1 MHFQVDADLLVP
13 TNRLSRSLTTNK
25 SSILKHQFKNYFF
38 IVSKQLYS
46 GEYFKIR
53 SNMLIENDPHE
64 FAVKVWSSILKKGE
78 TDEKTAIE
86 ALEKACNARFIPYY
100 HSY

>member
-1 MHFQVDADLLVP
+1 M
-13 TNRLSRSLTTNK
+13 
-25 SSILKHQFKNYFF
+25 KHQFENYVF
-38 IVSKQLYS
+38 IVAKQLYKQLFS

-78 TDEKTAIE
+78 KDEKTAIE
-86 ALEKACNARFIPYY
+86 ALEKTCNAKFIPYY
-100 HSY
+100 ASYWSILEYIGKQIQ